1 LIKSNS
7 LQKHSKFYYK
17 WLFSIFFFLFLESIA
32 FYIYFE
38 YTPTGG
44 FKTTFPFTVFLII
57 NFSSVILSVLT
68 FFYLK
73 SKEENEILL
82 EKFLK
87 SEDSY
92 KSLIENSID
101 GIFRTSEDG
110 KFLDVNP
117 ALVKLLGYD
126 NKEELLAIDIPSTV
140 YFTPEERDKT
150 TGIHESDIIK
160 YRLKTKKGNE
170 VWVEET
176 TRKIVDQTGKIFFE
190 GIVRDITQ
198 EIIFEKE
205 NEQLMHELEIQKTIF
220 EYIVQFAPFG
230 VLIVDAYTGKVSM
243 HNISHSKIFGITEEL
258 VYDYYEL
265 WNDQN
270 LTEEMKKMFIHLR
283 DTGDIIYLPEIKW
296 DSQYFVGNE
305 LTYKYIT
312 RNPIIKTIA
321 YPMIDEK
328 SKVTHFVCIF
338 EDTTNQRNLEA
349 QVRQAQKMES
359 IGTLAG
365 GVAHDFNN
373 LLAGILGNVS
383 LSFLKID
390 KENNLYKNLVN
401 IETAAKRAAEL
412 TKQLLSFSR
421 KVIISPKP
429 INLNN
434 SIDETLQIIKRTF
447 DPRIIIDV
455 NKEANIWPINADTN
469 QIIQVIMNLCI
480 NARDAIE
487 KTRNQNPAFSI
498 SIAKIIIETSNETI
512 DKEYC
517 DTHFEGFPGDF
528 VCLKITDTGCGMD
541 KRTQEK
547 IFEPFFTTKEIGKGT
562 GLGLSIVYGI
572 IKQHNGWI
580 NVYSE
585 PSLGTTFKVFIP
597 RILDVIEMEDYSVN
611 PIIRGGRETILLVD
625 DEDVVRDLGN
635 SVLKNFGYDVIIA
648 KDGLE
653 AFELYKEKKEV
664 ISLVIADYSMP
675 KMDGIETI
683 NQIHKINPE
692 QKVILI
698 SGYIVNGET
707 ISSIKNSINAFVQKP
722 YQPAYL
728 AQKVREILDGQ

>member
-1 LIKSNS
+1 MIKSNS